1 MTGSPQQPHSEPKQQ
16 PASADSG
23 YRLLTRLQQVT
34 EGQQHWLNRIF
45 RHWQEGRQPQQ
56 DWVTEAEWARI
67 HQHPLRGRGLLYAIV
82 ISFVLLL
89 VWAALAPL
97 DEIARGDGKVI
108 PSQKLQTLQSLDGGL
123 VSDILVREGQIVEAG
138 DVLVRVDPTRF
149 MASFSES
156 QAQLLSLNAEVTR
169 LEALIS
175 GNTPTFSAEVQQ
187 QPELLQQEQ
196 RLYESSLAELAEQQE
211 LYANQIRQRQQEYNE
226 AAAAVEQHRSTLAL
240 TRRELDVTRPL
251 LASGAVSDIDI
262 LRLERDM
269 VRIEGELNRAT
280 ATLARSESAIAEAR
294 NKQREV
300 RLTLLNRW
308 QAQLAESSAK
318 LQALTQAEQGL
329 ADKVAQAD
337 IRSPIRGTVQRLHI
351 NTVGGVLTPGR
362 EVVDIV
368 PLDDKLVVEARI
380 HPKDIAF
387 IKRGQ
392 RATIRFSAYDFSV
405 YGGIIASVSHISAD
419 TITDEKDNTYY
430 LVRLTTEHSTLRQE
444 LLIIPGMMA
453 QVDIITGKRTVLS
466 YLLKP
471 LLRAS
476 ATALT
481 ER

>member
-1 MTGSPQQPHSEPKQQ
+1 MNEQRQPQSVPAPHQ
-16 PASADSG
+16 ADRS
-23 YRLLTRLQQVT
+23 YRLLERLQQLT
-34 EGQQHWLNRIF
+34 ERQQHWLNRIF
-45 RHWQEGRQPQQ
+45 RRWQEGRLQQQ

-67 HQHPLRGRGLLYAIV
+67 HQEPLRARGLLYAIV
-82 ISFVLLL
+82 ISFGVLLI
-89 VWAALAPL
+89 WAALAPL

-149 MASFSES
+149 IASFSES
-156 QAQLLSLNAEVTR
+156 RAQFLSLSAEVAR

-175 GNTPTFSAEVQQ
+175 GNAPVFSTEVQE
-187 QPELLQQEQ
+187 QPDLLQQEQ
-196 RLYESSLAELAEQQE
+196 RLYESSLAELTEQQE
-211 LYANQIRQRQQEYNE
+211 LYANQIRQRQQEFNE
-226 AAAAVEQHRSTLAL
+226 ASAAVEQHRNTLEL
-240 TRRELDVTRPL
+240 TERELSVTRPL

-262 LRLERDM
+262 LRLERDI
-269 VRIEGELNRAT
+269 VRIQGELNRAT
-280 ATLARSESAIAEAR
+280 ATRARSESAIAEAR

-308 QAQLAESSAK
+308 QAQLADSSGK

-337 IRSPIRGTVQRLHI
+337 IRSPVRGTVQRLHI

-387 IKRGQ
+387 IKQGQ

-430 LVRLTTEHSTLRQE
+430 LVRLITEHSTLRQE
-444 LLIIPGMMA
+444 LLIIPGMTA